1 MNIHFLSI
9 NPLTNI
15 PSLRFIIDLFI
26 LKNWKITISEIHLK
40 SINNYLNNRNLTVKN
55 IAEFN
60 DYNEYKKGLKK
71 ITVTKYLKTIKWLL
85 FSKEDIIYTN
95 DYQVVFL
102 KLLINK
108 KTHLIYH
115 QFELID
121 SNYLGRFS
129 KLMFHYVLKNAN
141 KIDLCIFPEKNRA
154 EYFISN
160 SSLASSKSIIIP
172 NTCSVANYTEKL
184 DKTII
189 DFIPDDYFKIL
200 HVGSIGADGHF
211 FTTFLNAT
219 NAFAKD
225 EKVAFIFIG
234 RKTKEIDDFLSQ
246 NNFLNVHFIETIPHE
261 ELLKIYPKIDLGII
275 LYKGTNLNFE
285 FCAPNKLYEFWSNG
299 IPVLAHQLKGLTPL
313 FTTDF
318 LGKLTDFND
327 KEKIVLSITK
337 LKNLPKENKITLM
350 NFFKQHLDIENYISL
365 LDKHIQKLL

>member
-26 LKNWKITISEIHLK
+26 QKKWNITISEIHLK
-40 SINNYLNNRNLTVKN
+40 SVNNYLRNKKLILKN

-102 KLLINK
+102 KLLINTK
-108 KTHLIYH
+108 ARLIYH

-121 SNYLGRFS
+121 SNYLGKFS

-141 KIDLCIFPEKNRA
+141 RIDLCIFPEKNRA
-154 EYFISN
+154 EFFISN
-160 SSLASSKSIIIP
+160 SSLTPSKSIIIP
-172 NTCSVANYTEKL
+172 NTCSVANNTEEIN
-184 DKTII
+184 KTVI

-200 HVGSIGADGHF
+200 HVGSVGANGHF

-219 NAFAKD
+219 NKFTANDKT
-225 EKVAFIFIG
+225 AFIFIG

-246 NNFLNVHFIETIPHE
+246 NNFSNVHFIETIPHE

-299 IPVLAHQLKGLTPL
+299 IPVLAHQLKGLIPL

-318 LGKLTDFND
+318 LGELTDFND
-327 KEKIVLSITK
+327 EEKIVLSITK
-337 LKNLPKENKITLM
+337 LKNLPKENKLTLT
-350 NFFKQHLDIENYISL
+350 NYFKKNLDVEIYISL
-365 LDKHIQKLL
+365 LEKHIYKLQ